1 MATGRDTDPRRLR
14 PIRSYVL
21 RQGRLTDAQALA
33 LETLWPEFGIG
44 DGLQPLDCRAA
55 FGRAAPLVVEIGF
68 GDGSATWRMAQAEPD
83 KNFIG
88 IEVHMPGVGRLLR
101 ALADRHI
108 ENVRIAAVD
117 AVPFIRERLATDS
130 ISEVRIYFPDPW
142 PKKRHHKRRLVQ
154 TGLLDLLADRMRP
167 GAILH
172 LATDWEDYAEHML
185 AVLCAHPAFE
195 NLSPG
200 NKPDQRP
207 AWRPLTKYERRGD
220 RLGHQT
226 RDLVFRRRT

>member
-1 MATGRDTDPRRLR
+1 
-14 PIRSYVL
+14 
-21 RQGRLTDAQALA
+21 
-33 LETLWPEFGIG
+33 
-44 DGLQPLDCRAA
+44 
-55 FGRAAPLVVEIGF
+55 
-68 GDGSATWRMAQAEPD
+68 
-83 KNFIG
+83 
-88 IEVHMPGVGRLLR
+88 
-101 ALADRHI
+101 
-108 ENVRIAAVD
+108 
-117 AVPFIRERLATDS
+117 
-130 ISEVRIYFPDPW
+130 
-142 PKKRHHKRRLVQ
+142 
-154 TGLLDLLADRMRP
+154 LLDLLADRMRP

-185 AVLCAHPAFE
+185 AVLSAHPAFE